1 MIIKEAFPMKE
12 TTKMSRAISQLE
24 HIYNSLNTDFWSG
37 ELPVPVITVQSKPG
51 TYGHCTTS
59 KVWQRKTDNTY
70 ELNIAA
76 EVLSYPIEEIID
88 TMLHEMTHLF
98 CREHGFKETS
108 RGSAYHNKKFKEIA
122 ESHGLTCVYQG
133 AKNGWNTTP
142 GDNLIEYAIK
152 KGWNE
157 IKINRN
163 TFRMLPLMES
173 NGTPQYHGA
182 SVTAGHSQK
191 SSHKLICPK
200 CGQIARSTRPDF
212 KLICGYCIEPMV
224 EQ

>member
-1 MIIKEAFPMKE
+1 MKE

-51 TYGHCTTS
+51 TYGHCTAS

-133 AKNGWNTTP
+133 AKNRV
-142 GDNLIEYAIK
+142 E
-152 KGWNE
+152 
-157 IKINRN
+157 
-163 TFRMLPLMES
+163 
-173 NGTPQYHGA
+173 H
-182 SVTAGHSQK
+182 HSRRQ
-191 SSHKLICPK
+191 PN
-200 CGQIARSTRPDF
+200 
-212 KLICGYCIEPMV
+212 
-224 EQ
+224 

>member
-1 MIIKEAFPMKE
+1 MKE

-98 CREHGFKETS
+98 
-108 RGSAYHNKKFKEIA
+108 A
-122 ESHGLTCVYQG
+122 
-133 AKNGWNTTP
+133 
-142 GDNLIEYAIK
+142 
-152 KGWNE
+152 
-157 IKINRN
+157 
-163 TFRMLPLMES
+163 
-173 NGTPQYHGA
+173 A
-182 SVTAGHSQK
+182 STVLRKQAVEVPITIRDLRRLQK
-191 SSHKLICPK
+191 
-200 CGQIARSTRPDF
+200 AT
-212 KLICGYCIEPMV
+212 V
-224 EQ
+224 